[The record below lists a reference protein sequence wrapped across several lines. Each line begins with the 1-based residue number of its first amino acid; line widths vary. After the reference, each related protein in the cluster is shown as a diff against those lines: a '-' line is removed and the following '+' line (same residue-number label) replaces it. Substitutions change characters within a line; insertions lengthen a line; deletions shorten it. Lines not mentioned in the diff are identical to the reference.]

1 MSSLSDKLQDIFSR
15 LKGKGKLSEADVNAA
30 MREIRVALLEADV
43 NYKVAKDFCAK
54 IKERAV
60 GSEVLESLS
69 PGQQVVKI
77 VNEELTSLMGGDDPV
92 KSSKL
97 LVSPKPPTVI
107 LMAGLQGSGKTT
119 SAAKIALY
127 LKQQG
132 KRPLLAACDVYRPAA
147 IDQLKI
153 LGKKIDVPVFELGA
167 KVDPVDISR
176 QALEHARSHGN
187 DYLIVD
193 TAGRLHLDET
203 LMNEIAAIREA
214 VQPTEIL
221 LVIDAMQGQD
231 AVNVA
236 KAFHERLAITGVVMT
251 KLDGDSRGGAALSV
265 KAVTGQPIKFTGSGE
280 DIKALEPFYPD
291 RMASRILGMGDI
303 LTLIEKAESSL
314 DQKKME
320 EMEEKLRKSRFTFE
334 DYLDQL
340 QEIRK
345 MGDMKEV
352 LSLIPGLGKQVKDL
366 DIDEKQLVFV
376 ESMIQSMTLEERN
389 NPSVINSSRKKR
401 IAAGSGHQVQDIN
414 RLLKQFDMMQKM
426 MKQINAMNAPG
437 AKKGKKGRRGMPGMG
452 AFRGMG
458 GMGGM
463 GGGWPGL

>member
-15 LKGKGKLSEADVNAA
+15 LKGKGKLSESDVNAA
-30 MREIRVALLEADV
+30 MREVRVALLEADV

-77 VNEELTSLMGGDDPV
+77 VNEELTALMGGNDPV
-92 KSSKL
+92 KSTKL
-97 LVSPKPPTVI
+97 LVNPKPPTVI

-127 LKQQG
+127 LKNQG

-147 IDQLKI
+147 IDQLII
-153 LGKKIDVPVFELGA
+153 LGKKIDVPVFEMGA
-167 KVDPVDISR
+167 KADPVDISR
-176 QALEHARSHGN
+176 KALDHARSHGN

-251 KLDGDSRGGAALSV
+251 KMDGDSRGGAALSV
-265 KAVTGQPIKFTGSGE
+265 KAVTGQPIKFTGAGE

-303 LTLIEKAESSL
+303 LTLIEKAESNL

-320 EMEEKLRKSRFTFE
+320 EMEERIRKSRFTFE
-334 DYLDQL
+334 DYLEQL

-345 MGDMKEV
+345 MGDMKEM
-352 LSLIPGLGKQVKDL
+352 LSLVPGLGKQIKNME
-366 DIDEKQLVFV
+366 IDESQLTVV
-376 ESMIQSMTLEERN
+376 ESMILSMTPAERN
-389 NPSVINSSRKKR
+389 NPAIINSSRKKR
-401 IAAGSGHQVQDIN
+401 IAAGSGHQVQDVN
-414 RLLKQFDMMQKM
+414 RLLKQFELMQKM
-426 MKQINAMNAPG
+426 MKQMNSMSNAPG
-437 AKKGKKGRRGMPGMG
+437 KKGKKGRRGIPGMG
-452 AFRGMG
+452 GFP
-458 GMGGM
+458 GM